1 MIRIFGTFPLCVL
14 LLLFVSLFI
23 GCMLILL
30 LLFSTCSISVGVA
43 ATAATADTADIGLFV
58 ALCAVGV
65 FVVSVMMNGADDVPV
80 GESVRSMMGAISL
93 YTLPIELSSKTT
105 TRTSCDFVRNKKT
118 KGRKK

>member
-1 MIRIFGTFPLCVL
+1 
-14 LLLFVSLFI
+14 
-23 GCMLILL
+23 MLILL
-30 LLFSTCSISVGVA
+30 LLFSTCSISVDVA
-43 ATAATADTADIGLFV
+43 ATAAIADTAGTAATADIGLFV

-93 YTLPIELSSKTT
+93 YTLPIELSRKTT

-118 KGRKK
+118 KGRKNKVKPTNRQGTEP